1 MAFDPNTKTAAVRD
15 AMARGDWDLAIRLAA
30 RLRTLGEHATA
41 IRRAKDAINNP
52 SLYAQLGYDLD
63 AVRGEAIAAIKDRF
77 SRSWDA
83 VKDGDTGTG

>member
-15 AMARGDWDLAIRLAA
+15 AMAKADWDLAIRLAA
-30 RLRTLGEHATA
+30 KLRTLGEHATA

-52 SLYAQLGYDLD
+52 ELYVQLGYDLD
-63 AVRGEAIAAIKDRF
+63 AVRKEGIAAIKDRF

-83 VKDGDTGTG
+83 VKGKDAR